1 MSSVTNK
8 GITISSND
16 TNWGLS
22 KPANGVMATIYN
34 STSTRVKSIVTLTAD
49 STVKNAVIDISLS
62 SFGSNKN
69 GIYVTT
75 DTSYIGSFVGD
86 ELGDF
91 KALVYGNKQ
100 YTYTNKYT
108 WNPSS
113 IGKTIYLVYVGYE
126 TPNDNVSIIVTPT
139 SSNQTYYFNIEVYDN
154 SGTTAHAII
163 GASVNFFTPNGTVFL
178 TSKTT
183 NALGAVQYSTS
194 NYSSCL
200 CRISETGYNNKE
212 IRIAGT
218 TTNSNNYKRV
228 YLTPN
233 DPSILTTD
241 IWSDIDAERYV
252 GKGATYAR
260 GVRLSDSAGIII
272 DRQRM
277 LTYSDSDS
285 GTAIVELYAHKR
297 KNDSQFAPRYGLY
310 DIESGS
316 FSRNSSYV
324 FDFTNMSPSPDFNGK
339 PSNGDRIIYS
349 THCIYGKNWNSNGNL
364 AVAAT
369 GSSAENQFIYNNVTV
384 AKDKWASYTD
394 YNGVK
399 YYSITVDEN
408 NHKSYTTLSVKKD
421 YKYTFL
427 IFTRSQVE
435 VDGIAITEGILTSAV
450 SSLSDVANALKTSSG
465 INVTDNYIYN
475 ATEDKTLY
483 IYFLTDATVLGD
495 IDTSTGITEDDK
507 YCYADIKVTEE
518 PNGTEVKFMSAI
530 QCTIE
535 GTKVS
540 GEDIYTKIYKSGDS
554 IILPRPYAYDGV
566 RYCDKWNDPTVS
578 QSWSVGVDYTG
589 KFNYDGGILL
599 AEDWLE
605 KSKITL
611 PASFNVVYNG
621 SVQFISGIPNTLKYI
636 GVQGATDVGNYD
648 GSLSIKD
655 SEHFM
660 WSDNTVDDK
669 DYTWSITRRPITITA
684 KPNSKTYDGTAI
696 QVNGSTASNIVSG
709 HTYTCT
715 LTRAGNGINAGTYK
729 VTPSAAVIKD
739 ASGNNVTGNY
749 NITYASNTLT
759 VNKKTVDINYST
771 ITSSTVYCTD
781 TAEDKASL
789 VSVKSVTLASSAW
802 TIEGGGAITY
812 TLQVN
817 SGSSTVSGWSLSS
830 DGKTLTVPPGTAA
843 GTYNVSITIYAAEST
858 NYNPTS
864 DLKQIVVNV
873 MATSISSY
881 GSVSAPVYTQ
891 KSDFPASGVVL
902 TASNIGSYLTPS
914 GSSQMITYNNGATR
928 NGSISYVWSGSYNV
942 SNLDTD
948 NIDRKSLTLTGLTCT
963 AMGEGGEST
972 GDTPT
977 GYQEKN
983 KIESISLT
991 LTPSTIKYGASSV
1004 PSTKATY
1011 TSGGTKNV
1019 TATYTS
1025 SDTNVAKVE

>member
-16 TNWGLS
+16 TGWSLS
-22 KPANGVMATIYN
+22 KPTNGVMATIYN

-49 STVKNAVIDISLS
+49 STVKNAAIDISSS

-86 ELGDF
+86 ESGDF

-100 YTYTNKYT
+100 YTYTNRYI
-108 WNPSS
+108 WEPSS

-126 TPNDNVSIIVTPT
+126 TPNDNVSINVTST
-139 SSNQTYYFNIEVYDN
+139 RSGQTYYFNIEVYD

-163 GASVNFFTPNGTVFL
+163 GASVSFYIPDETPIYL

-183 NALGAVQYSTS
+183 DASGRIRYSTS
-194 NYSSCL
+194 TCSSCL
-200 CRISETGYNNKE
+200 CIISATGYNNRE
-212 IRIAGT
+212 T
-218 TTNSNNYKRV
+218 TITGKPINSGNYTRV

-241 IWSDIDAERYV
+241 IWSNIDAERYV

-260 GVRLSDSAGIII
+260 GVRLLNNSGIII
-272 DRQRM
+272 DSQRM

-297 KNDSQFAPRYGLY
+297 KNDNQFAPRYGLY

-316 FSRNSSYV
+316 FSSNSSYV
-324 FDFTNMSPSPDFNGK
+324 FDFTNMSPSPNFNDK
-339 PSNGDRIIYS
+339 PSNGNRIIYS

-364 AVAAT
+364 AVAAN
-369 GSSAENQFIYNNVTV
+369 GASDENQFIYNNVTV

-421 YKYTFL
+421 YKYTFS
-427 IFTRSQVE
+427 IFTHSQVE
-435 VDGIAITEGILTSAV
+435 VDGIAITEGVLTSTV

-465 INVTDNYIYN
+465 INVTDDYIYN
-475 ATEDKTLY
+475 ATEDKILY
-483 IYFLTDATVLGD
+483 IYFLTDATFLGNIDSLDGVLY
-495 IDTSTGITEDDK
+495 DDK

-518 PNGTEVKFMSAI
+518 LNRTEVNFRSLI

-535 GTKVS
+535 GTNVS
-540 GEDIYTKIYKSGDS
+540 DEDIYTKIYKSGDS

-566 RYCDKWNDPTVS
+566 RYCDKWDDPTS
-578 QSWSVGVDYTG
+578 FQSWSVGVDYTG
-589 KFNYDGGILL
+589 KFNYGGILL
-599 AEDWLE
+599 AQGWLE
-605 KSKITL
+605 KSKIEL
-611 PASFNVVYNG
+611 PASFNVVYDG
-621 SVQFISGIPNTLKYI
+621 SVQGIIHIPDTLEYM
-636 GVQGATDVGNYD
+636 GVLAATNVDNYK

-660 WSDNTVDDK
+660 WYDNTVDDK
-669 DYTWSITRRPITITA
+669 DYTWSITQRPITITA
-684 KPNSKTYDGTAI
+684 EPNSKTYDGTAI
-696 QVNGSTASNIVSG
+696 QTNGSTASNIVSG

-715 LTRAGNGINAGTYK
+715 LTRAGLGINAGTYR
-729 VTPSAAVIKD
+729 VTPSAAVIRD
-739 ASGNNVTGNY
+739 ASGNDVTGNY
-749 NITYASNTLT
+749 NITYVSNTLT

-771 ITSSTVYCTD
+771 ITSSAVYCTD
-781 TAEDKASL
+781 TAEVKTSL
-789 VSVKSVTLASSAW
+789 VSAKSVTLASSAW

-812 TLQVN
+812 TLRVN

-830 DGKTLTVPPGTAA
+830 DGKTLTVPSGTAA
-843 GTYNVSITIYAAEST
+843 GTYNVSITIYAAESA
-858 NYNPTS
+858 NYNHTS

-891 KSDFPASGVVL
+891 KSDFPASGVIL
-902 TASNIGSYLTPS
+902 TASNIGSYLMPS
-914 GSSQMITYNNGATR
+914 GSSQTITYNNGATR
-928 NGSISYVWSGSYNV
+928 NGSISYAWSGSYNV
-942 SNLDTD
+942 SNLGID

-983 KIESISLT
+983 KLESISLT
-991 LTPSTIKYGASSV
+991 LTPSTIKYGSSSV